1 MMETLLTLVS
11 VALGSS
17 GLSAI
22 IVAILNH
29 RWAVKKGTSTKLDAL
44 LEAQK
49 VLMIDQVRHLG
60 ECYIIRGHITLDEKE
75 DLVEMYQAYK
85 NLGGN
90 GHLKTVMEEIGRLPM
105 HGEEVKK

>member
-1 MMETLLTLVS
+1 MMETLLTIAS

-49 VLMIDQVRHLG
+49 VLMIDRVRDLG
-60 ECYIIRGHITLDEKE
+60 ERYITRSTSRS
-75 DLVEMYQAYK
+75 K
-85 NLGGN
+85 NYFSKNFL
-90 GHLKTVMEEIGRLPM
+90 TRPI
-105 HGEEVKK
+105 

>member
-29 RWAVKKGTSTKLDAL
+29 RWAVKKGASTKLDGMIAGDNMERYVLRQLGIPRLMTCPSDFCL
-44 LEAQK
+44 LESS
-49 VLMIDQVRHLG
+49 L
-60 ECYIIRGHITLDEKE
+60 
-75 DLVEMYQAYK
+75 
-85 NLGGN
+85 
-90 GHLKTVMEEIGRLPM
+90 
-105 HGEEVKK
+105 

>member
-1 MMETLLTLVS
+1 MMEMLLTLVS

-44 LEAQK
+44 L
-49 VLMIDQVRHLG
+49 
-60 ECYIIRGHITLDEKE
+60 
-75 DLVEMYQAYK
+75 
-85 NLGGN
+85 
-90 GHLKTVMEEIGRLPM
+90 
-105 HGEEVKK
+105 